1 MDQRNRIKELRLE
14 RQMTQAQLAQRTGM
28 NIRTIQKFEN
38 GERSLYTTLFST
50 ALKIAE
56 ALNVTVYDLLDKRTD
71 EQTRG

>member
-14 RQMTQAQLAQRTGM
+14 RQMTQVQLAQKAGL

-50 ALKIAE
+50 VLKIAE